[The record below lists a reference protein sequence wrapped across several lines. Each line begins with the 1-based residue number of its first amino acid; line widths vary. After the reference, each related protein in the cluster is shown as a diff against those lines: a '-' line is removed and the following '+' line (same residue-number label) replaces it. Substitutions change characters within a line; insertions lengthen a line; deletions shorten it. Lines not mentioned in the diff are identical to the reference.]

1 MKIIENQTFDMERAL
16 YGSNGVSVTNC
27 SFDGPADGESAFKE
41 GKDIVAEHC
50 FFNLRY
56 PFWHDHGL
64 KITDSEMTELCR
76 AALWY
81 SDNVEITDSKMH
93 GIKALRECS
102 NVLIKN
108 CDIISPEFGWS
119 VRGIHM
125 EDTTAVSEYFMMRSE
140 DLTFKGVTFKGKY
153 SFQYI
158 ENATFENCTFDTKDA
173 FWHGKNIT
181 VKNSVVKGEYL
192 AWYSEGL
199 TLINCKII
207 GTQPLCYCKNLK
219 LINCEMI
226 DTDLAFEKSEV
237 EAVITTKVDSIKN
250 PLSGW
255 IEVPEVGE
263 VIRDDENAKGE
274 VLICGQKNRDSICKK
289 CNCA

>member
-1 MKIIENQTFDMERAL
+1 MRVIENQTFDMERAL
-16 YGSNGVSVTNC
+16 YGSNGVVVKNC

-41 GKDIVAEHC
+41 GKDIEAQHC

-64 KITDSEMTELCR
+64 TITDCEMTELCR

-81 SDNVEITDSKMH
+81 SDAVKIADTKMH

-102 NVLIKN
+102 DVVIEN

-119 VRGIHM
+119 VSNIEMRN
-125 EDTTAVSEYFMMRSE
+125 TTAQSEYFMMRSE
-140 DLTFKGVTFKGKY
+140 KLHFEDVEFKGKY

-158 ENATFENCTFDTKDA
+158 RNAVFENCNFDTKDA
-173 FWHGKNIT
+173 FWHSENVT

-192 AWYSEGL
+192 AWYSDGL

-219 LINCEMI
+219 LIHCEMI
-226 DTDLAFEKSEV
+226 DTDLAFEKSQV
-237 EAVITTKVDSIKN
+237 EAVVTTPVISIKN
-250 PLSGW
+250 PLSGQ
-255 IEVPEVGE
+255 IHVPEVGE
-263 VIRDDENAKGE
+263 IIMDDEKARGE
-274 VLICGQKNRDSICKK
+274 IIIDKQEECTMTRECH
-289 CNCA
+289 CA